1 MTGSGDHT
9 TSPPA
14 AAPNIPQFTL
24 GDLHERLDGVLSE
37 GITGTVYSLRGYPG
51 LAVKEVL
58 LDGLDR
64 RSVDAI
70 RLELAALPGLSH
82 PGILRYHQVV
92 EDEGLIYIVTDRHDK
107 TLERLLTEHRRRKSP
122 VSVAVTLSIARQLAA
137 ALAYLRGVSDAGAGR
152 PVRCDLRPANVLVSA
167 DGEHFV
173 IAGLGLYRDALWSGS
188 TLLGI
193 AAYMA
198 PEALIRNEA
207 SPASD
212 MWGLGV
218 ILYELVTLRRPNF
231 LEGREPAEV
240 FVDGWRPDLSSVADG
255 FIKGILERI
264 FVLEPEKRLTAIE
277 LCGMLTTLDVSA
289 DELGHRYVVLE
300 GRCSSLETALN
311 SANARITALEAALD
325 ARSAEVASLK
335 EDLEAKADR
344 IDALEHQGKEHLAM
358 IKALESRLAQSSS
371 GMNAADPR
379 SGLLLLPRLM
389 RAAHTNSTEAVRVLL
404 EEGTR
409 TGQRDEQGMTGL
421 MHAARQGHLGPVK
434 LLAEKEKGLQDRNG
448 WTALMHAT
456 HNNHSEVAE
465 ILAPHEHGKR
475 NNSGQT
481 ALMIAVANSH
491 AETARAIAAHEHG
504 SRDPRGRTAL
514 MIAAQ
519 QGNLEVVKILLDHE
533 KGMKDGSG
541 CTALA
546 HAARAG
552 HRGVAELLMA
562 HEKDA
567 AGWTVLMCAAAL
579 GDTDLA
585 SRHLS
590 ERGQRDRRGLTAL
603 VLAAQNGRGEAVEL
617 LAKHEGGVSGWTGLI
632 HSAYLGDAGAV
643 EENLYEKGCTDITW
657 ASALMRAA
665 QRGHK
670 AAVEILLEHEKGMKD
685 KDGDTAF
692 MYALRNKHTDIAL
705 LLREHE
711 APSWT
716 PLMCASFTGDIET
729 VRRHLSERDRKN
741 SDGETALVLAAREGY
756 KEIIELLD
764 PTDEDGV
771 TALMRAAAK
780 GDAEMVEL
788 LAPVQ
793 KGMRD
798 KNGDTAFMHA
808 FRNKHIDTA
817 MLLQRY
823 ETHSWTPL
831 MCAALVG
838 DIEGVK
844 KHILDKDTRNSEGDT
859 ALIIAARAGHEDI
872 VEVLDP
878 TDYNRVTALMRAA
891 DRNDLAT
898 ARALAPLQAGQRAS
912 GSSNIDW
919 CIRNGTA
926 LMRAA
931 ARGHAEVVELL
942 LEKEGGMQ
950 TSDGRTA
957 LMIAAENNHSG
968 CVRLLLEEE
977 GGMETS
983 GLFVNGKTALM
994 SAAQSGHPDCV
1005 KLLLER
1011 EGGMK
1016 DSNGW
1021 TALMYAAENGHL
1033 DCVRL
1038 LVDRERDA
1046 SGWTSLMCA
1055 AFLGDADAV
1064 RNNLQQ
1070 AGMKDNYGQ
1079 TALMWA
1085 ARNGHSECVRLLVE
1099 KEGGMKNSSGW
1110 TALMKAIC
1118 NNRIGCV
1125 RLLAEWERGINRG
1138 ELLNIARRNGNREI
1152 MAILSK

>member
-1 MTGSGDHT
+1 MTGSGGH

-14 AAPNIPQFTL
+14 AAPNIPQFAL
-24 GDLHERLDGVLSE
+24 RDLHERLDGVIGRDFT
-37 GITGTVYSLRGYPG
+37 GIVYSLRGYQG
-51 LAVKEVL
+51 LAVKEIS

-64 RSVDAI
+64 DGADTIKAKLTVI
-70 RLELAALPGLSH
+70 LTLFH

-107 TLERLLTEHRRRKSP
+107 TLERLLIEHRRRKSP

-137 ALAYLRGVSDAGAGR
+137 ALAYLHSVSGVDAKGNPFRGLVHR
-152 PVRCDLRPANVLVSA
+152 DLKLANILISG

-173 IAGLGLYRDALWSGS
+173 IADFGLCKDALRSRS
-188 TLLGI
+188 TIAGT
-193 AAYMA
+193 AAYRA
-198 PEALIRNEA
+198 PEVLLRSEA

-212 MWGLGV
+212 VWGLGV

-240 FVDGWRPDLSSVADG
+240 FVDGWRPDLSGVADG

-264 FVLEPEKRLTAIE
+264 LVLEPEKRLTAIE

-379 SGLLLLPRLM
+379 SGLLLLPRLIH
-389 RAAHTNSTEAVRVLL
+389 AAHTNSTEAVRVLL

-409 TGQRDEQGMTGL
+409 TGQRDEQGMTAL

-456 HNNHSEVAE
+456 HGNHFKVVE
-465 ILAPHEHGKR
+465 ILAPHEYGKR
-475 NNSGQT
+475 NNSGHTALMIAAEKGCAETASLLAPHEKGLADSRGST

-519 QGNLEVVKILLDHE
+519 QGSLEVVGALVEHE
-533 KGMKDGSG
+533 RGLKDDSG

-643 EENLYEKGCTDITW
+643 RSSLHEKGRQDVAGMT
-657 ASALMRAA
+657 ALMWAA
-665 QRGHK
+665 HQGHK
-670 AAVEILLEHEKGMKD
+670 RAVKILLEHEKGMRD
-685 KDGDTAF
+685 KDGNTAF
-692 MYALRNKHTDIAL
+692 MYALRNKHTDIAAL
-705 LLREHE
+705 LHEHE

-716 PLMCASFTGDIET
+716 PLMCASFTGDIEA
-729 VRRHLSERDRKN
+729 VRMHLS
-741 SDGETALVLAAREGY
+741 
-756 KEIIELLD
+756 
-764 PTDEDGV
+764 
-771 TALMRAAAK
+771 
-780 GDAEMVEL
+780 
-788 LAPVQ
+788 
-793 KGMRD
+793 
-798 KNGDTAFMHA
+798 
-808 FRNKHIDTA
+808 
-817 MLLQRY
+817 
-823 ETHSWTPL
+823 
-831 MCAALVG
+831 
-838 DIEGVK
+838 
-844 KHILDKDTRNSEGDT
+844 DKDKKNSEGDT
-859 ALIIAARAGHEDI
+859 ALIIAARAGHEAI
-872 VEVLDP
+872 VELLDP
-878 TDYNRVTALMRAA
+878 TDKDGVTALMRAA

-898 ARALAPLQAGQRAS
+898 VRELAPLQAGRRMS
-912 GSSNIDW
+912 GDVTINGWTIYS
-919 CIRNGTA
+919 GTA

-931 ARGHAEVVELL
+931 ARDYIEVVRLL
-942 LEKEGGMQ
+942 VKKEGGMQ
-950 TSDGRTA
+950 DMYGQS
-957 LMIAAENNHSG
+957 
-968 CVRLLLEEE
+968 
-977 GGMETS
+977 
-983 GLFVNGKTALM
+983 ALM
-994 SAAQSGHPDCV
+994 S
-1005 KLLLER
+1005 
-1011 EGGMK
+1011 
-1016 DSNGW
+1016 
-1021 TALMYAAENGHL
+1021 T
-1033 DCVRL
+1033 
-1038 LVDRERDA
+1038 
-1046 SGWTSLMCA
+1046 
-1055 AFLGDADAV
+1055 
-1064 RNNLQQ
+1064 
-1070 AGMKDNYGQ
+1070 
-1079 TALMWA
+1079 
-1085 ARNGHSECVRLLVE
+1085 ARNGYSDCVRLLVE
-1099 KEGGMKNSSGW
+1099 KEGGMKKSDMWRNYEQTALVLAAQNGHSKCVRLLLEKEGGMKTSNGWSALIWATRNGHTDCARLLCKHKGERDVSDWTDLMYAACIGNANAVRNNLQKARIKSSDGRTALMLAAQNGHTDCARLLLEKEGGVKGSDGRTALMSAAEHDYLECVKLLLEKEGGIQSNDGLTALMYAALNGHPDCIELLLEKEGGMKDSGDQ
-1110 TALMKAIC
+1110 TALMKAVR
-1118 NNRIGCV
+1118 NNQVECV
-1125 RLLAEWERGINRG
+1125 KLLAERERGINRDK
-1138 ELLNIARRNGNREI
+1138 LLNIAIEMGNGEI